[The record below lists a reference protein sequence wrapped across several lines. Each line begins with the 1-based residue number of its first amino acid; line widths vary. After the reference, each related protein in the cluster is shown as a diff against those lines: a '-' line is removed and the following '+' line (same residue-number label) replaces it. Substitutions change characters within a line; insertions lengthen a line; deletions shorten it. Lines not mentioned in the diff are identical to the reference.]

1 MEMNEWVQEE
11 TQKHERLVNRSS
23 VSGNSG
29 FNDSNSTKPGSNEKE
44 LMLRKANDLK
54 VLRSK
59 HQTLLL
65 S

>member
-1 MEMNEWVQEE
+1 MELNKWVQEE

-29 FNDSNSTKPGSNEKE
+29 FNCSNSPNTGSNEKE
-44 LMLRKANDLK
+44 LMPRKATDLK

-59 HQTLLL
+59 HQTILR